1 MMRLRWGRSVLLY
14 EPYFSCVEH
23 AAPRYR
29 TEGFTAAARGRQD
42 ASLPEPG
49 PRIRDVSM
57 PALGHFRPISAF
69 RAMSHLLLFAADI
82 ADIEGRA
89 FLLCPSAFRR
99 QPAPQW

>member
-1 MMRLRWGRSVLLY
+1 MGTSVLLY

-57 PALGHFRPISAF
+57 PALGQSRRFWPIRATSAIP
-69 RAMSHLLLFAADI
+69 SIAA
-82 ADIEGRA
+82 E
-89 FLLCPSAFRR
+89 
-99 QPAPQW
+99 